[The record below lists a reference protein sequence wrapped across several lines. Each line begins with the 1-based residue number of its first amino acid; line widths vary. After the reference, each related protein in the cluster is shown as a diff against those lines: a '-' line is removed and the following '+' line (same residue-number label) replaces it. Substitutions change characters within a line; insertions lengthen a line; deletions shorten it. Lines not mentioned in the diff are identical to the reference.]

1 MFVKHEDIAA
11 QIEAAV
17 YKSLAALA
25 AANAAANASLVSVI
39 ADNVTK
45 AISTFDA
52 TVNLR
57 LADVR
62 GLLNERR
69 SAVSGDTVQQK
80 DISRRVDFTY
90 RRWEMFSADATLLSV
105 PGRDFAG
112 FSADL
117 ATFVAD
123 VEEDVVAGAP
133 SRSTKLPTPDFAEES
148 KVRFSD
154 VIAEEDASLP
164 ARVCRAHVA
173 GTARA
178 FPDELEEANDEYHEE
193 SVEGAFPQVAVDD
206 PESGVVWTH
215 DVSLQL

>member
-1 MFVKHEDIAA
+1 MGPSHDVSPREKPGAPDCETRDMDGSSSVCEKSVRFLPELGPARDLLSVNFDGDVSFADHARVARSEVDFSMFVKHEDIAA

-17 YKSLAALA
+17 DKSLAALA
-25 AANAAANASLVSVI
+25 AANSAANASLVSVI

-52 TVNLR
+52 TVNTR

-62 GLLNERR
+62 DLLNERR
-69 SAVSGDTVQQK
+69 SAVTADTGPQK

-90 RRWEMFSADATLLSV
+90 RHWEMFSADAPLLAA
-105 PGRDFAG
+105 PGRDLAG

-133 SRSTKLPTPDFAEES
+133 S
-148 KVRFSD
+148 
-154 VIAEEDASLP
+154 
-164 ARVCRAHVA
+164 
-173 GTARA
+173 
-178 FPDELEEANDEYHEE
+178 
-193 SVEGAFPQVAVDD
+193 
-206 PESGVVWTH
+206 SG
-215 DVSLQL
+215 LC